1 MQLWLNRDGRSA
13 TITRHV
19 IRNSGRGSHFRQF
32 AATHAHAISGCV
44 QDHQQDSQ
52 TSSGRLLQ
60 RAEAALADELE
71 RPLAPG
77 LYLVATPIGNLAD
90 ISLRALAV
98 LARADLIAAE
108 DTRHS
113 RKLLSHFGIK
123 GELTPYHEHNAAKE
137 RPRLLARIKA
147 GFSVALIS
155 DAGTPL
161 ISDPGYKL
169 VREALETGLTVVSVP
184 GASAALAALTS
195 AGLPTDTFLFAGF
208 LPPKGGA
215 RRKRLEELKPV
226 PATLIFY
233 ETALRLS
240 ATLADMS
247 EMFGAREAAVARE
260 LTKLHESVAR
270 GTPAEL
276 AAKFNSSPELK
287 GEFVVLVGPPSAS
300 EAEVGDEA
308 ILSSLKRAL
317 RQESFRD
324 AVRSVAEE
332 LKVKRSRVYDLGL
345 ALERK
350 GGELP

>member
-1 MQLWLNRDGRSA
+1 MQDRERENK
-13 TITRHV
+13 
-19 IRNSGRGSHFRQF
+19 
-32 AATHAHAISGCV
+32 
-44 QDHQQDSQ
+44 DS
-52 TSSGRLLQ
+52 SSRLLQ
-60 RAEAALADELE
+60 RAQTVLAEQME
-71 RPLAPG
+71 RPLPPG

-113 RKLLSHFGIK
+113 RKLLSHFGIRA
-123 GELTPYHEHNAAKE
+123 ELTPYHEHNAAKE

-169 VREALETGLTVVSVP
+169 VREALEAGLGVTSVP

-208 LPPKGGA
+208 LPPKAGA

-233 ETALRLS
+233 ETASRLGAS
-240 ATLADMS
+240 LADMAQI
-247 EMFGAREAAVARE
+247 FGAREAAVAKE
-260 LTKLHESVAR
+260 LTKLHESVAG

-276 AAKFNSSPELK
+276 AALIDPSAELK
-287 GEFVVLVGPPSAS
+287 GEFVVLIGPPAPD
-300 EAEVGDEA
+300 ETLVGDEA
-308 ILSSLKRAL
+308 IVASLKQAL
-317 RQESFRD
+317 KHESFRD
-324 AVRSVAEE
+324 AVRSVAEKFD
-332 LKVKRSRVYDLGL
+332 LKRSRVYELGV

-350 GGELP
+350 DGDAP

>member
-1 MQLWLNRDGRSA
+1 
-13 TITRHV
+13 
-19 IRNSGRGSHFRQF
+19 
-32 AATHAHAISGCV
+32 V
-44 QDHQQDSQ
+44 QDHRHDDQDASR
-52 TSSGRLLQ
+52 RLLQ
-60 RAEAALADELE
+60 RATTALAEEMD
-71 RPLAPG
+71 RPLSPG

-98 LARADLIAAE
+98 LSRADLIAAE

-137 RPRLLARIKA
+137 RPRLLARIRA
-147 GFSVALIS
+147 GFAVALIS

-161 ISDPGYKL
+161 VSDPGYKL
-169 VREALETGLTVVSVP
+169 VREALEAGLEVTSVP
-184 GASAALAALTS
+184 GASAVLAALTS

-233 ETALRLS
+233 ETASRLAAS
-240 ATLADMS
+240 LADMA
-247 EMFGAREAAVARE
+247 EVYGAREAAVAKE

-276 AAKFNSSPELK
+276 AAALASTELK
-287 GEFVVLVGPPSAS
+287 GEFVVLVGPPNPD
-300 EAEVGDEA
+300 EAEIGDEA
-308 ILSSLKRAL
+308 IVASLKQAL
-317 RQESFRD
+317 QQESFRD
-324 AVRSVAEE
+324 AVRSVADTFK
-332 LKVKRSRVYDLGL
+332 LKRSRVYELGL
-345 ALERK
+345 ALNRK
-350 GGELP
+350 GSDRP